1 MDKTEKKRIIRMPV
15 NKAGLVGAFD
25 SRTGTEIDMDVSYL
39 FGLHPSFPSP
49 NKSRWEVI
57 KHYH

>member
-1 MDKTEKKRIIRMPV
+1 MPV